1 MFGGLTGPVW
11 SFSGP
16 LCRLVVNLTSVC
28 GEYLMRAILRSLLW
42 SFVVVLFFGLS
53 LKGVAQPNSYPFRPA
68 PDRMLWHDKVDQEQL
83 RLIAMGNGKSDS
95 VIRLTGDDAIN
106 LQITDALCRRVDD
119 LQQQIEFDSLLNSNG
134 KKKYLRGLG
143 VMLSGFEKGYLA
155 KEIPA
160 SMAPD
165 LVAAFTEAMQLD
177 EKSLSIEPVVARHPY
192 AVGNI
197 LLE

>member
-1 MFGGLTGPVW
+1 MSP
-11 SFSGP
+11 
-16 LCRLVVNLTSVC
+16 
-28 GEYLMRAILRSLLW
+28 ILRSLFR
-42 SFVVVLFFGLS
+42 SFVAVPFLGLS
-53 LKGVAQPNSYPFRPA
+53 LCSVAQPNSYPFKPA
-68 PDRMLWHDKVDQEQL
+68 QDRIIWHDKVDQEQL

-106 LQITDALCRRVDD
+106 LQITDALCRQVDD

-134 KKKYLRGLG
+134 KKKYLRGLE

-165 LVAAFTEAMQLD
+165 LVAAFTEAMRLD
-177 EKSLSIEPVVARHPY
+177 EKSLSIEPVVASHPY

-197 LLE
+197 LLECFVYPTPNPGVAPS